1 MAYAFAVVLDGDEL
15 ASWQAETVRML
26 ESQGWARLASIIEA
40 RSASEGAGD
49 ARSGVHGD
57 SSYEAF
63 VRRAGVAE
71 LLAVKARALFA
82 GCQWLDCA
90 SAAPAGH
97 GEAAN
102 AGRTAAGAGPEGVEA
117 AAHSGRGAGGADV
130 GGAEAGGAWDFILG
144 FTSRREVPA
153 EIAAAA
159 RYGVWQF
166 VYGDPASF
174 EAAVPAFWEV
184 LEDHDV
190 TGAAL
195 VHVQSGG
202 NLGVVLKQAH
212 LATQRTSFA
221 DNAALLLREMQTWPA
236 RVCRDLAAGAAV
248 YFNALPQPRPP
259 RRYGVPAAHDIR
271 TLQARARARTFAHIW
286 RRRFLKQDWTIAL
299 ADRYPSDFVEID
311 ARPQVR
317 VLAPYDRTRF
327 LADCFV
333 AGRDG
338 KTFVFFEDFDYRR
351 GRGVIGVAPLDGR
364 GPLRARTALEEPHHL
379 SYPQVF
385 EHGGTFYCLPE
396 SVYARVVRLYRAVE
410 FPYRWE
416 PAATLV
422 EDFAAVDPTLVF
434 FEGRWWLFCTNLDE
448 GYHSHLYVWYA
459 GDLFGPWQQHAANPV
474 KVDVRSAGPAGPLF
488 VHQGVLYRPAQ
499 DCSRVYGGCIRL
511 NRIER
516 LTTHEFKEVP
526 AGTIRP
532 PRGPYSQGLHTIAA
546 WDGTCVVDVMRYV
559 FNPQGALGLVRG
571 WAGSLAR
578 GAGVPD
584 ESLAA
589 LKARLRAWR
598 GSGFGGGRP

>member
-1 MAYAFAVVLDGDEL
+1 MGYVFALVLDGDEL
-15 ASWQAETVRML
+15 ASWQAESVRLL
-26 ESQGWARLASIIEA
+26 ESEGWARLASIIEV
-40 RSASEGAGD
+40 RSAPQGAGD
-49 ARSGVHGD
+49 ARSVVHGD

-63 VRRAGVAE
+63 VRRVGVAE
-71 LLAVKARALFA
+71 LLPVKARDLFA

-90 SAAPAGH
+90 TGAPAWH
-97 GEAAN
+97 GEAAD
-102 AGRTAAGAGPEGVEA
+102 ALHTAAGAGPEGVEA
-117 AAHSGRGAGGADV
+117 APPRGA
-130 GGAEAGGAWDFILG
+130 AEAGGAWDFILA
-144 FTSRREVPA
+144 FTRRPEVPA

-159 RYGVWQF
+159 RYGIWQF
-166 VYGDPASF
+166 LYGDPAAF

-184 LEDHDV
+184 LDDHDV
-190 TGAAL
+190 TSAAL
-195 VHVQSGG
+195 VRVHPGG

-212 LATQRTSFA
+212 LATQRTSFG
-221 DNAALLLREMQTWPA
+221 DNAAVLLREMQTWPA

-248 YFNALPQPRPP
+248 YLNAAAQPRPP
-259 RRYGVPAAHDIR
+259 RRYGMPAARDIR
-271 TLQARARARTFAHIW
+271 TLRARVRGRTFAQVW

-299 ADRYPSDFVEID
+299 ADRPPTDFVDID

-317 VLAPYDRTRF
+317 VLAPYDRRRF

-364 GPLRARTALEEPHHL
+364 GPLRARMALEEPHHL

-434 FEGRWWLFCTNLDE
+434 YDGRWWLFCTNLDE
-448 GYHSHLYVWYA
+448 GYHSHVYVWHA
-459 GDLFGPWQQHAANPV
+459 GHLFGPWQQHAANPV

-488 VHQGVLYRPAQ
+488 VHRGVLYRPAQ

-532 PRGPYSQGLHTIAA
+532 PGGPYSQGLHTIAA

-559 FNPQGALGLVRG
+559 FNPQAALGAARG
-571 WAGSLAR
+571 WAGLLAR

-598 GSGFGGGRP
+598 GSKAGNGRP